1 MKKGKWLWIGVGL
14 GSVLCFL
21 IPLGCLGISM
31 LSLARGPSTGNIW
44 EEGVAVIRI
53 EGVIVS
59 GREPDW
65 ALTTSGNAYSESIIE
80 RLERAEADPAVKAVV
95 LRVNSPGGG
104 IVATDEIYTA
114 LKKLEKPVVASMG
127 EMAASGGYYVSC
139 AAREILANPATL
151 AGSIGAISTVPNF
164 EELLDKIGIEMLV
177 IKSGTM
183 KDELSPYREPTAEEI
198 AHWQGIT
205 DEAYEQFLGVVVQE
219 RGLDPEKAR
228 ELADGRV
235 YTGQQALDLGLV
247 DRLGNLP
254 DALELAAELGGIE
267 GEPRIIEYQRTPS
280 LMEMLLSGLS
290 PAPASLSLE
299 DVLGIERRFTVQYLY
314 VSP

>member
-1 MKKGKWLWIGVGL
+1 MKNKWLWIGIGL
-14 GSVLCFL
+14 GVVLCVL
-21 IPLGCLGISM
+21 IPLGCVGISM
-31 LSLARGPSTGNIW
+31 LSFSGGTSAGNLW
-44 EEGVAVIRI
+44 EEGVAVVRI

-59 GREPDW
+59 GKEPDW
-65 ALTTSGNAYSESIIE
+65 ALTTSDSAYSESIVD
-80 RLERAEADPAVKAVV
+80 RLERADADPAVKAIV

-114 LKKLEKPVVASMG
+114 LKEIKKPVVASMG

-139 AAREILANPATL
+139 AAGEILANPATL
-151 AGSIGAISTVPNF
+151 TGSIGVISTVPNF

-183 KDELSPYREPTAEEI
+183 KDELSSYREPSEEEI
-198 AHWQGIT
+198 AHWQGII
-205 DEAYEQFLGVVVQE
+205 DEAYEQFLGIVIE
-219 RGLDPEKAR
+219 GRALDPEEAR

-254 DALELAAELGGIE
+254 DAIALAAELGGIQ
-267 GEPRIIEYQRTPS
+267 GEPRVIEYERAPS
-280 LMEMLLSGLS
+280 LMEMLLSGLA
-290 PAPASLSLE
+290 PKPASLSIEEL
-299 DVLGIERRFTVQYLY
+299 LGIERRFTVQYLY